1 MNFYSAIVTYKAM
14 SLPFGCNEDRK
25 LTYRPSSEEE
35 KRNFNN
41 KLIIINGIFG
51 NIDGH
56 EEPFSLLVYS
66 AITEELKVV
75 FSVDLNKYS
84 INNFK
89 KKITSYLT
97 EHFDV
102 DDISFSEVKEIT
114 VHEFN
119 MKIDKASFYQLLI
132 SSYDTINALGTDYL
146 HENSFSIKE
155 KLMGGKK
162 WSLSKAKEEATKIL
176 ADKSLIEEIERIYS
190 DRNEKKYYGNPVHYK
205 VSASNMDSANGMI
218 DVLVN
223 SLRSNNRLLGNR
235 VNKIYEITEGCYDEE
250 EFVHTIDHAQG
261 GVVVIDMSGTE
272 EDHGSY
278 ASAYHEVIHFF
289 DKQIEKYQVNTLFI
303 FVELT
308 ENPGFSKAL
317 MSIIQEDV
325 DIVELREGSVN
336 REIAAGF
343 IKNQMKGRG
352 MKVTDADIDIALPDD
367 KQLFSVGEAY
377 SAINKI
383 YKDSLKK
390 MHYLAYEKV
399 NYYDVKEKKCEIE
412 PYKELM
418 GMIGLTEVKKTVN
431 DILNSAKVRK
441 IRSEMGMDNYKPSMH
456 MIFTGNTG
464 TAKTTVARLLADI
477 LYKEEVMDGNRFVEC
492 GRADLVGKYVGWTA
506 KTVRAKFREAKG
518 GILFIDEA
526 YALVDDS
533 NSFGDEAINTIVQEM
548 ENHRDDVIVIFAG
561 YPEKMKAFLDKNEG
575 LRSRIAFHLDF
586 PDYKAEELGQIL
598 DLMAGKKGYSLADG
612 AADKCM
618 EIFRNASQ
626 KKEFGNGRFVRTLL
640 EQAEMAQA
648 GRIMAENAGKTIDR
662 EALKVLKAE
671 DFEVNAGKVG
681 KDEKKIG
688 FTV

>member
-14 SLPFGCNEDRK
+14 SLPFGCDEDRK
-25 LTYRPSSEEE
+25 LTYTPSSDED
-35 KRNFNN
+35 KRSFNT
-41 KLIIINGIFG
+41 KLRNMNGIFS
-51 NIDGH
+51 NKDGH
-56 EEPFSLLVYS
+56 EDPFSLLVYS
-66 AITEELKVV
+66 ARAEELKVV

-84 INNFK
+84 MKNFK
-89 KKITSYLT
+89 KKITGYLT

-102 DDISFSEVKEIT
+102 DEISFTEVREIT

-119 MKIDKASFYQLLI
+119 IMINKAPFYELLN
-132 SSYDTINALGTDYL
+132 SSYDTISELGTDYFN
-146 HENSFSIKE
+146 ERAFSIKE
-155 KLMGGKK
+155 KLMDGKK

-176 ADKSLIEEIERIYS
+176 ADKSLVDEIERIYS

-205 VSASNMDSANGMI
+205 VSASNMDSANSMI

-250 EFVHTIDHAQG
+250 EFVHTVDHAQG

-317 MSIIQEDV
+317 MSTIQEDV
-325 DIVELREGSVN
+325 DIVEIREGTVN
-336 REIAAGF
+336 RDLAADF
-343 IKNQMKGRG
+343 IKKQMKEKG
-352 MKVTDADIDIALPDD
+352 MKVTDADIDVALPD

-377 SAINKI
+377 STINKI

-390 MHYLAYEKV
+390 IHYLAYEKL

-456 MIFTGNTG
+456 MIFTGNPG

-477 LYKEEVMDGNRFVEC
+477 LYKEEVMDCNRFVEC

-575 LRSRIAFHLDF
+575 LRSRVAFHIEF

-648 GRIMAENAGKTIDR
+648 GRIMTENAGQKIDR

-688 FTV
+688 FSV